1 MMRAVLDQRISDRED
16 PLGVIRL
23 TLAVSKY
30 ADQAHQT
37 VFNRDGFDGSSR
49 SRVRV
54 NLQRLFQN
62 VEACSVSLLNVGQ
75 IADPTDFISELQIR
89 SMRVDSLNEALTE
102 LFVEFYGEIVGHAKA
117 VEFIE
122 DQRPDV
128 DASLEVIRKVDE
140 KLLALAAIE
149 RKAQWFV
156 GYFLVSNT
164 VAGAGTHLTDV
175 LEELQDARTAYR
187 DEKSTLN
194 LQRCVELFTPE
205 TVFAK
210 IEASGERLSESVYQA
225 KELDDWRANLTK
237 LSSVQG

>member
-30 ADQAHQT
+30 ADQAHQI
-37 VFNRDGFDGSSR
+37 VFNREGFDSLTHSR
-49 SRVRV
+49 ARAKLR
-54 NLQRLFQN
+54 RLFQN
-62 VEACSVSLLNVGQ
+62 VEACSVSLLSLGQ
-75 IADPTDFISELQIR
+75 IADSTDFVSELR
-89 SMRVDSLNEALTE
+89 SRSTRVDSLNEALTE
-102 LFVEFYGEIVGHAKA
+102 LFVEFYGDLVGHAKA
-117 VEFIE
+117 VEFIQY
-122 DQRPDV
+122 QRPDV

-140 KLLALAAIE
+140 ELLAMMVME
-149 RKAQWFV
+149 RKAQWFS

-187 DEKSTLN
+187 DEKSTSN
-194 LQRCVELFTPE
+194 LQRCIEAFTPE
-205 TVFAK
+205 TVFTK

-225 KELDDWRANLTK
+225 KELDDWRASLAE
-237 LSSVQG
+237 LSSFQG